1 MKDDQNSVTRQEN
14 LQKGK
19 IGFEIGNGF
28 PSFIVPQGSMCT
40 H

>member
-1 MKDDQNSVTRQEN
+1 MKDDRDSVTRQKN

-19 IGFEIGNGF
+19 IGFKIRNGF
-28 PSFIVPQGSMCT
+28 ISFIVPQGSLCM